1 MSRMLVQW
9 VSWMSHIML
18 VHIGRYLPIRNI
30 DAPFFPGLGSYAQE
44 ASQYGPTRG
53 GLTDGAFTGGAPAG
67 AGAGGVPTSAYGG
80 GEPGGYP
87 SASMYD
93 GMGRGAANASRGY
106 HPYGR

>member
-1 MSRMLVQW
+1 MS
-9 VSWMSHIML
+9 
-18 VHIGRYLPIRNI
+18 I
-30 DAPFFPGLGSYAQE
+30 DELEVNCSEILLHHFLGLGNYAQE

-53 GLTDGAFTGGAPAG
+53 GLSDAAFAGGVAAAG
-67 AGAGGVPTSAYGG
+67 GGVPTSVYG

-93 GMGRGAANASRGY
+93 GMGRGGGGANASRGY

>member
-1 MSRMLVQW
+1 MEVNCSEILL
-9 VSWMSHIML
+9 HHFL
-18 VHIGRYLPIRNI
+18 
-30 DAPFFPGLGSYAQE
+30 GLGNYAQE

-53 GLTDGAFTGGAPAG
+53 GLSDAAFAGGAAVAG
-67 AGAGGVPTSAYGG
+67 GGVPTSVYG

-93 GMGRGAANASRGY
+93 GMGRGGGGANASRGY